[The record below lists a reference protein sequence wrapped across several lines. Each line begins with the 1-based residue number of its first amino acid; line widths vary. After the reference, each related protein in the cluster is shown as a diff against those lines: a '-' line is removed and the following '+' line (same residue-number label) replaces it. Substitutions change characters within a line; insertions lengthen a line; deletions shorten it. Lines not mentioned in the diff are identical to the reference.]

1 MWYEIDWVIFPGLGR
16 KYNLPSSNGSSK
28 WKEAEQEGSS
38 QDTPGDLTMGQ
49 MYPPTV
55 PSQLG
60 IKIEKPR
67 DVSRKVGNGIT
78 WENKILVVSVAGT
91 EH

>member
-28 WKEAEQEGSS
+28 WKEAEQEGNS
-38 QDTPGDLTMGQ
+38 QDTPGDLT
-49 MYPPTV
+49 TV